1 MKVKMNNPYPVKSK
15 EHNSSAF
22 DSTRWNHYQP
32 RQGDTVIST
41 YAKCGTT
48 WMEHIVL
55 NLHHCGQ
62 DIPRLGDVSAWI
74 ERHTSMQ
81 SRAELPVEE
90 LIEWMENLS
99 SPRQIKT
106 HLPLDYLPY
115 HAEVKYLVVSRDM
128 RDAYL
133 SWHHH
138 LQQTGE
144 SQGEDLHAFWLTWV
158 EKGIAGNAPTA
169 TDDTA
174 HPHFE
179 FYDNWW
185 PYRELDNIHLVHF
198 NNLLGNLRSEIES
211 IADFLEIEVDHET
224 VNTITQATTFA
235 SMKENSQQLLGKGQW
250 MIHKGTNGRW
260 KEILTN
266 ADLVLYERA
275 KAKAIRQGIAAE
287 CLKWLETGQIAA

>member
-1 MKVKMNNPYPVKSK
+1 MINPYPSKSK
-15 EHNSSAF
+15 EHTSSAF
-22 DSTRWNHYQP
+22 DSTRWNHYKM
-32 RQGDTVIST
+32 RHRDTVIST

-48 WMEHIVL
+48 WMEYIVL
-55 NLHHCGQ
+55 NLHHSSQ
-62 DIPRLGDVSAWI
+62 NMPLLRDVSAWI
-74 ERHTSMQ
+74 ERRTSRQ
-81 SRAELPVEE
+81 SGAKQTVAEL
-90 LIEWMENLS
+90 IAWMERLP

-115 HAEVKYLVVSRDM
+115 HPEVKYLVVGRDM

-158 EKGIAGNAPTA
+158 AQGIAGNAPVA

-185 PYRELDNIHLVHF
+185 QYRELDNIHLVHF
-198 NNLLGNLRSEIES
+198 SNLLGNLRSEIES
-211 IADFLEIEVDHET
+211 IADFLEIEVDQET
-224 VNTITQATTFA
+224 IDTITQATTFA
-235 SMKENSQQLLGKGQW
+235 SMKENSQHLMGKGQW
-250 MIHKGTNGRW
+250 MINKGANGRW
-260 KEILTN
+260 QEILTN

-275 KAKAIRQGIAAE
+275 KAKAIRLGISAE
-287 CLKWLETGQIAA
+287 CLKWLETGQKSA